1 MKTFLVALKP
11 LLQMQFLK
19 MFKKNDCTA
28 MGSWMQV
35 HNVADVVSLLMPL
48 ERRLSNTILAILMY
62 AKTKLVSQ
70 VYQ

>member
-11 LLQMQFLK
+11 LLKMHLK

-28 MGSWMQV
+28 MGNWMQV

-48 ERRLSNTILAILMY
+48 ERRLCNTILVILMH